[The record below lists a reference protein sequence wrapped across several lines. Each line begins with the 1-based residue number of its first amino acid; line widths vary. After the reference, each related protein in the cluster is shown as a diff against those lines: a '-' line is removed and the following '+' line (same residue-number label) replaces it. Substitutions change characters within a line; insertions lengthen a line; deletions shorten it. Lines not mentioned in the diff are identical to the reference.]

1 MLKSYDTEC
10 KECGQIVEQF
20 LEDEESLNP
29 CPICGNDMRRIFT
42 TMNFKLIYDPKTQ
55 MCGWAFNNYN
65 HNRYWDDFR
74 RERYHEG
81 KDVRPLGEDP

>member
-55 MCGWAFNNYN
+55 MCG
-65 HNRYWDDFR
+65 
-74 RERYHEG
+74 
-81 KDVRPLGEDP
+81 